1 MDDLA
6 ACPHCGLVQICPP
19 PPPDHDRACAR
30 CAVRMPPPCDG
41 AGLTRT
47 AALALTAL
55 VLYVPAVLLPVLA
68 ISRFG
73 HVNRAGILG
82 GIADMLAHGQWLIG
96 VLVLVCSV
104 VIPLLKLSGLLAISL
119 GNKRLNCHQRART
132 HRLIEWTGR
141 WSMIDVLLVAVLV
154 AVLKLGDLVKVEI
167 GSGLYA
173 FTACVV
179 LSLAASASFDPRQAW
194 SRT

>member
-1 MDDLA
+1 
-6 ACPHCGLVQICPP
+6 
-19 PPPDHDRACAR
+19 
-30 CAVRMPPPCDG
+30 MPGPCDRSN
-41 AGLTRT
+41 LTRT
-47 AALALTAL
+47 AAFALAAL
-55 VLYVPAVLLPVLA
+55 VLYVPALLLPVLA

-73 HVNRAGILG
+73 HANRSGIIG
-82 GIADMLAHGQWLIG
+82 GISDMLEHGQWLIG
-96 VLVLVCSV
+96 LLVLVCSV
-104 VIPLLKLSGLLAISL
+104 VIPLLKLGGLLAISL
-119 GNKRLNCHQRART
+119 GHAQLTSHHRALT

-154 AVLKLGDLVKVEI
+154 AALKLGDLVTVEI
-167 GSGLYA
+167 GPGLYA